1 MAIENYSKREIKLNE
16 LYTEEAICRGL
27 GHELFFLD
35 QDNGE
40 ITNAIKL
47 VCKSCPLKIKCQNY
61 AIQNHVH
68 GIWGG
73 TTLVERREFRRDN
86 RIIAKEIY

>member
-1 MAIENYSKREIKLNE
+1 MAIENYSKRQVRLEE
-16 LYTEEAICRGL
+16 LYTEEAVCRGI
-27 GHELFFLD
+27 GYELFFLD

-40 ITNAIKL
+40 ITNAIKE
-47 VCKSCPLKIKCQNY
+47 VCNNCPLRIKCQNY

-86 RIIAKEIY
+86 RIRAKEIY

>member
-1 MAIENYSKREIKLNE
+1 MAIENYSKRQIKLNE
-16 LYTEEAICRGL
+16 LYTEEAVCRGL

-47 VCKSCPLKIKCQNY
+47 VCKSCPLRIKCQNY
-61 AIQNHVH
+61 AIQNQVH
-68 GIWGG
+68 GVWGG
-73 TTLVERREFRRDN
+73 TTLVERKNFRRDN
-86 RIIAKEIY
+86 RIRAKEL